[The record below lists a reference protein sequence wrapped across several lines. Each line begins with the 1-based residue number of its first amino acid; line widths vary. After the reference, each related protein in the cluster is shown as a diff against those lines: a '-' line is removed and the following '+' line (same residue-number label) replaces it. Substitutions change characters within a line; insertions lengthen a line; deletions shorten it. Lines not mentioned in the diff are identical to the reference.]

1 MKCLFKMQN
10 EEMFVPSTPVAYAQK
25 AQKVTKP
32 DIIYCFIKQEGDK
45 SLKEAKH
52 FSCHCVDLF
61 ISLRED
67 VFLAVLLFEAKVAF
81 LKLLLAG
88 FSSRSDPARFSSPLH
103 SCLKMSR
110 LAIAGTLC
118 WQCLLFLQMKHFELS
133 LSHFL
138 LLSKKCFHTSLL
150 IVF

>member
-32 DIIYCFIKQEGDK
+32 DIIYCFIKHEGDK

-52 FSCHCVDLF
+52 FFCHCVDLF

-81 LKLLLAG
+81 LKLA
-88 FSSRSDPARFSSPLH
+88 FS
-103 SCLKMSR
+103 
-110 LAIAGTLC
+110 
-118 WQCLLFLQMKHFELS
+118 W
-133 LSHFL
+133 
-138 LLSKKCFHTSLL
+138 
-150 IVF
+150 VFIS